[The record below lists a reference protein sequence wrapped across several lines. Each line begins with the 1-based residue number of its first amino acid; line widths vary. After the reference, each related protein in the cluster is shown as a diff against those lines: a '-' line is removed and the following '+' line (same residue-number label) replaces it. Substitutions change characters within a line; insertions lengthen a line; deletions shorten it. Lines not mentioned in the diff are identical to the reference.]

1 MAKKSGKKTTVD
13 EDVEPWERQP
23 DESSEAFGAWVVYR
37 DMVGKRSC
45 ARVAQEL
52 TLAPALIRRWSADWR
67 WVDRYRRW
75 ENHKDALARAAVL
88 QEIVAFRRRAARQ
101 SMAKAQTVMLA
112 DMALTQRLGE
122 LGNNPSELLKNFSV
136 EELYGMALRGASALP
151 NLLRAEALALGD
163 STDRTEVAAQKDTL
177 SSQIAA
183 RPDLLARAAAL
194 IEEASLGA
202 ED

>member
-1 MAKKSGKKTTVD
+1 MAKKTKPKTPVND
-13 EDVEPWERQP
+13 DIEPWERQP
-23 DESSEAFGAWVVYR
+23 GESSEAFGAWVVYR
-37 DMVGKRSC
+37 DMDGKRS
-45 ARVAQEL
+45 AQRVATAL
-52 TLAPALIRRWSADWR
+52 TLSDTMVRTWGARWR

-163 STDRTEVAAQKDTL
+163 STDRTEVTAQKDTL

-183 RPDLLARAAAL
+183 RPDLLAKAAAL
-194 IEEASLGA
+194 IEEASLGS